1 MPEEAL
7 GAYAALVEW
16 QVGLA
21 NRQGYAEACR
31 LVARMGA
38 LRGRSGEGAAAT
50 AQRRFVEDLLRR
62 HAAKRSFVAM
72 LREAT
77 DAAPPAPGGKAS
89 ARGGSARR
97 RR

>member
-7 GAYAALVEW
+7 GAYAAIVER
-16 QVGLA
+16 QVGLI

-38 LRGRSGEGAAAT
+38 PRGRRDEVAAA
-50 AQRRFVEDLLRR
+50 QRGFVEDLLRR

-72 LREAT
+72 LRDAT
-77 DAAPPAPGGKAS
+77 GAAPPASGGKAP
-89 ARGGSARR
+89 ARGAGARQR
-97 RR
+97 R